1 MTNGLNNAILYKLKL
16 YDSVNIVHP
25 TSIVGMANTTSS
37 ENNIFPHAHTSIE
50 ALISPSTLPQTT
62 SLRAVYG
69 LSSLANYIKIKD
81 EPTETQSPPARA
93 PRKVTVGILGA
104 GAAGLYTAMII
115 NSFNDPHISCE
126 ILESNRGSEAVP
138 PRRGGGRLYTY
149 HFDGGKKNDYF
160 VCIFQDLCVDSKTY
174 QDI

>member
-1 MTNGLNNAILYKLKL
+1 
-16 YDSVNIVHP
+16 
-25 TSIVGMANTTSS
+25 MANTTSS
-37 ENNIFPHAHTSIE
+37 ENNVFPHSHTNIE

-62 SLRAVYG
+62 SLRAMYG

-81 EPTETQSPPARA
+81 EPTETGSPPARA
-93 PRKVTVGILGA
+93 PRKVAVGILGA

-115 NSFNDPHISCE
+115 NSFNDPNLSCE
-126 ILESNRGSEAVP
+126 ILESNLGCEAVP

-149 HFDGGKKNDYF
+149 HFDGGKKYDYF
-160 VCIFQDLCVDSKTY
+160 VRIFQHLRVNSKTY